1 MASVCVISVINGLIN
16 TIWAYY
22 NRRSLLRGVTA
33 FFDIPVFTFV
43 VALEIRAVIIMK
55 RRVAGTENS
64 EVLDQTSAKIIKLS
78 WDLLILFMVC
88 SIPFNMISFIRF
100 LLLNQLQSSSRS
112 CMELFLRLTFFGG
125 YINSTGNAL
134 LFLRTS
140 VRSKEYL
147 RNIFG
152 ALFQW
157 YVCIKTYENIFVNF
171 SVNKTIPANL
181 MLIILEERYSKM

>member
-43 VALEIRAVIIMK
+43 VALEIRAVIMMK

-112 CMELFLRLTFFGG
+112 YMELFLRLTFFGG